1 MADLNVVSH
10 YNLPEEFPEE
20 WPAALDEADQSDE
33 EPVQRTKS
41 RPRKSRYFALER
53 TPSDWRS
60 NLGSRRGKDG
70 RENVLNDEPD
80 PLGTGDSVLRILKQ
94 RGLRLE
100 EEGGKRSRF
109 LLSSTSFSPALFLSQ
124 AHHSDSIE
132 SLVAGLDNL
141 SQSIDQKS
149 ASLKVLV
156 EANFERFVRAKATI
170 DSVYTE
176 MRDTGVSKEQ
186 SLSARRSGH
195 YRSYS
200 GQQGGPSPSPARG
213 AARKTALTKES
224 EYGMRGIR
232 DPLLEASVKAEEV
245 WGPALGGR
253 DREQML
259 KSVVDT
265 MEKHRDVYEIGSL
278 LSKSI
283 QQRDYD
289 SVFEQYTKARTLANR
304 AESIVEQASSSRRQL
319 NDLETHTI
327 LAMGRMWMD
336 VDQQIRSFKGDLWR
350 RLSDAPTT
358 STTSTASGPVEEHM
372 ELIGALLELG
382 VDDNPI
388 WTWLHSRHEFLK
400 TKITSFCERCKVEI
414 EILRRRLAA
423 GEKPTPQVTASYLR
437 LAPRDGSAEFP
448 ERLDTDHV
456 IELWDCVQAFLT
468 RLLSSQSGLL
478 GEVLDFWEVAQS
490 FIDGSRQRLL
500 PVGFEGESRKHH
512 RLSPENIEEL
522 EKGVV
527 ELVNLIRENVLSL
540 FNEPPTEDISLLS
553 SPIPPS
559 PTSPASRGITPTESR
574 FKLDP
579 KNLPFPVPKKGEPWE
594 DFAFWPPFSNS
605 LSGAHYLGKFLVIV
619 GTAASEMAALHPVGS
634 AGPTRD
640 FLKALVSIARER
652 SARVACATWSKDAEV
667 CKMLEDWTRD
677 SDKRDLTKM
686 PGFFVAFEGANLS
699 GLQKILYISEA
710 MTKSGSMD
718 VVTPPPAKLLQ
729 MVRTQFVSSV
739 YKALSGLVENAES
752 LTASDE
758 ANEWVISRP
767 VMTSQALDAA
777 LSVLAADSVDSTNRV
792 SGSFYGARSL
802 HYSQAIQ
809 NVRILLTLS
818 NLKALQ
824 AEYVPQLISNFETS
838 FSVKLTEEGKTVR
851 DVLKQIEDR
860 LFQSY
865 TEPTIATLNETITN
879 GIAAADWVPST
890 DRPDQVRPYV
900 YNTMLTLVLVH
911 TEISTTIPS
920 SVNASS
926 SRSSPNAPSSLL
938 STVLTHLLVKVSSS
952 LLAAFRTRSSFT
964 LAALMQATLDTEFIA
979 QTLSQYSTDEASNI
993 QSQIYVELDRRTTN
1007 EARTKLQAELGE
1019 MRVVLK
1025 RLRDRTKGEFAC
1037 FRKTRSGGSKTSVGT

>member
-1 MADLNVVSH
+1 MSDLDVASH
-10 YNLPEEFPEE
+10 YNLPSEYPEA
-20 WPAALDEADQSDE
+20 WPAALDEDDASDE
-33 EPVQRTKS
+33 EPLERAKS

-60 NLGSRRGKDG
+60 GYGSQRRGKDT
-70 RENVLNDEPD
+70 RENAQNDEPD
-80 PLGTGDSVLRILKQ
+80 PLGGGDSVLRILKQ
-94 RGLRLE
+94 KGLRLE

-132 SLVAGLDNL
+132 SLIAGLDHL

-176 MRDTGVSKEQ
+176 MRDQGAPKEPN
-186 SLSARRSGH
+186 LAPRRSGH
-195 YRSYS
+195 FRSIS
-200 GQQGGPSPSPARG
+200 GQRGVSPSPTSMGQATP
-213 AARKTALTKES
+213 RKTALVKES
-224 EYGMRGIR
+224 DYGMKGIR
-232 DPLLEASVKAEEV
+232 TPLVEASVKAEEV

-253 DREQML
+253 DREQIL
-259 KSVVDT
+259 KSVVET
-265 MEKHRDVYEIGSL
+265 MEKNRDVYEIGSH

-289 SVFEQYTKARTLANR
+289 SVFEEYTKARTLANR
-304 AESIVEQASSSRRQL
+304 AKSIVEQASSSRRQL
-319 NDLETHTI
+319 SDHEAHTI

-336 VDQQIRSFKGDLWR
+336 VDEQIHAFKRELWR
-350 RLSDAPTT
+350 RLGDAPTT
-358 STTSTASGPVEEHM
+358 STTSTATGPVEEHM

-388 WTWLHSRHEFLK
+388 WTWLHSRYEFLK
-400 TKITSFCERCKVEI
+400 TKITSFCDRCKVEI
-414 EILRRRLAA
+414 EILRRRLAG
-423 GEKPTPQVTASYLR
+423 GEKPTPQAVASYLR
-437 LAPRDGSAEFP
+437 LAPRDGSADVP
-448 ERLDTDHV
+448 ENLDTDHV
-456 IELWDCVQAFLT
+456 IELWDCIQAFLT

-478 GEVLDFWEVAQS
+478 GELLDFWEVAHA

-512 RLSPENIEEL
+512 RLTPANVEEL
-522 EKGVV
+522 ERGVV

-540 FNEPPTEDISLLS
+540 FNDPPTEDISLLS
-553 SPIPPS
+553 SPILPS
-559 PTSPASRGITPTESR
+559 PTSPATHGVTPTESR

-579 KNLPFPVPKKGEPWE
+579 KNLPIPAPQRGEHWE
-594 DFAFWPPFSNS
+594 GCAFWPPFSNS
-605 LSGAHYLGKFLVIV
+605 LSGVHYLSKFLIII
-619 GTAASEMAALHPVGS
+619 GTAASEMAALRPVTHSGS
-634 AGPTRD
+634 THD
-640 FLKALVSIARER
+640 LLKSLVSVARDR
-652 SARVACATWSKDAEV
+652 SARVACAAWSKDAES

-677 SDKRDLTKM
+677 SEKRDLTKM
-686 PGFFVAFEGANLS
+686 PGLFVAFESAILG
-699 GLQKILYISEA
+699 GMQKILYISEA
-710 MTKSGSMD
+710 MSKSGTVD
-718 VVTPPPAKLLQ
+718 VVTQPPAKLLQ

-739 YKALSGLVENAES
+739 YKALSGLVENAERV
-752 LTASDE
+752 TASE
-758 ANEWVISRP
+758 EENEWVISRP
-767 VMTSQALDAA
+767 VMTSQGLDAT
-777 LSVLAADSVDSTNRV
+777 LSVLAADSVDSQDR
-792 SGSFYGARSL
+792 
-802 HYSQAIQ
+802 

-860 LFQSY
+860 LFVSY
-865 TEPTIATLNETITN
+865 TSPTLSLLKKTIST
-879 GIAAADWVPST
+879 GIESPDWVPKT

-900 YNTMLTLVLVH
+900 YNTLLTLVLVH
-911 TEISTTIPS
+911 TEISTTVPS
-920 SVNASS
+920 TVSPSA

-938 STVLTHLLVKVSSS
+938 TIVFTYLLGQISTALLTS
-952 LLAAFRTRSSFT
+952 FRTRSSFS

-979 QTLSQYSTDEASNI
+979 QTLSQYSTDEASGI
-993 QSQIYVELDRRTTN
+993 QSQIYVELDHRTTN
-1007 EARTKLQAELGE
+1007 EARSKLQADLGE

-1037 FRKTRSGGSKTSVGT
+1037 FRKPRSGTKNPSA

>member
-20 WPAALDEADQSDE
+20 WPAALNEADESDE

-70 RENVLNDEPD
+70 RENALNDEPD

-132 SLVAGLDNL
+132 SLVAGLANL

-176 MRDTGVSKEQ
+176 MRDTGVPKDQ
-186 SLSARRSGH
+186 RLSARRSGH

-200 GQQGGPSPSPARG
+200 GQQAGPSPSPAMG
-213 AARKTALTKES
+213 PARKTALTKES

-336 VDQQIRSFKGDLWR
+336 VDQQIRSFKGELWR
-350 RLSDAPTT
+350 RLGDAPTT

-388 WTWLHSRHEFLK
+388 WTWLHSRLEFLK

-423 GEKPTPQVTASYLR
+423 GDKPSPQVTASYLR

-512 RLSPENIEEL
+512 RLSRENVEEL

-594 DFAFWPPFSNS
+594 EFAFWPPFSNS
-605 LSGAHYLGKFLVIV
+605 LSGAHYLGKFLVII
-619 GTAASEMAALHPVGS
+619 GTAASEMAALHPVS
-634 AGPTRD
+634 NAGPTRD

-652 SARVACATWSKDAEV
+652 CARVACATWSKDAEV

-686 PGFFVAFEGANLS
+686 PGFLVAFESANLS

-758 ANEWVISRP
+758 ENEWVISRP
-767 VMTSQALDAA
+767 VMTSQVLDAA
-777 LSVLAADSVDSTNRV
+777 LSVLAADSVDSSNR
-792 SGSFYGARSL
+792 
-802 HYSQAIQ
+802 

-851 DVLKQIEDR
+851 DVLKQIEGR

-865 TEPTIATLNETITN
+865 TEPTIATLDETITN

-900 YNTMLTLVLVH
+900 YNIMLTLVLVH
-911 TEISTTIPS
+911 TEISTTVPS

-952 LLAAFRTRSSFT
+952 LLAAFRTRTSFT

-1007 EARTKLQAELGE
+1007 EARTKLQDELGE

-1037 FRKTRSGGSKTSVGT
+1037 FRKSRSGGSKTSVGT